1 MMRWFLKIKTFL
13 NSILNRLKLKMMN
26 KMKQNQN
33 QSLNQNQNQNQ
44 KKIKN
49 KSLVI
54 KMRLQ
59 KKTVFRHKSKKL
71 RIFNRS
77 TCPTKLQNKFILE
90 KI

>member
-1 MMRWFLKIKTFL
+1 
-13 NSILNRLKLKMMN
+13 MMN
-26 KMKQNQN
+26 KMKQNQI
-33 QSLNQNQNQNQ
+33 QSLNQNQ

-54 KMRLQ
+54 KMRSQ
-59 KKTVFRHKSKKL
+59 KKTVFRHKNRKL

>member
-1 MMRWFLKIKTFL
+1 MMMWFLKIKTFL

-33 QSLNQNQNQNQ
+33 QNQNQIKIQN
-44 KKIKN
+44 KN
-49 KSLVI
+49 LVI